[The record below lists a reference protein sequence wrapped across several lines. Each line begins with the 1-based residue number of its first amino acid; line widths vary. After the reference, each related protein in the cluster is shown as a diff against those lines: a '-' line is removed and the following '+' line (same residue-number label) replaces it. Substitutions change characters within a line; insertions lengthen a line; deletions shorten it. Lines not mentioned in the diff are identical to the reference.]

1 MAVDKSL
8 ITRLKRYS
16 AHAIGHA
23 LDDDFAEAVHDAA
36 EMIDSLVDDL
46 QEALDEI
53 DRLRNAKTFY
63 SFENDRMHTTLVSC
77 RNELCLKCG
86 QYKLDNCGECRWK
99 L

>member
-8 ITRLKRYS
+8 TTRLKRYS

-23 LDDDFAEAVHDAA
+23 LDDDFAEAVHDAV
-36 EMIDSLVDDL
+36 EMIDYLVDNL

-53 DRLRNAKTFY
+53 SKLRYQQLNLGIEKKSVECSLET
-63 SFENDRMHTTLVSC
+63 C